1 MSDPP
6 HLILASSSPR
16 RADVL
21 RQLGLPFEIEISA
34 IDEVLLPAE
43 GPHQAAE
50 RLARAKA
57 SVCTRPGALTLGFD
71 TLVAHGGEILG
82 KPADTRQAVEMVAR
96 LAGDEH
102 TVYSGIAVADTER
115 VESAVETTRVRFRR
129 LERREC
135 EVYAATGEPL
145 DKAGAYG
152 IQGVGAS
159 LVEWIEGD
167 FFNVMGFPMQRFLQ
181 LIGRFGWNYGFGVLV
196 PGPSGAMNADPE
208 REL

>member
-6 HLILASSSPR
+6 RLVLASGSPR

-21 RQLGLPFEIEISA
+21 RQLRLPFEVEISA

-71 TLVAHGGEILG
+71 TLVAHDGEILG
-82 KPADTRQAVEMVAR
+82 KPTDGVHAVEMIGR
-96 LAGDEH
+96 LAGSEH

-115 VESAVETTRVRFRR
+115 IESAVETTRVRFRP
-129 LERREC
+129 LGAGEC
-135 EVYAATGEPL
+135 EAYAATGEPL

-181 LIGRFGWNYGFGVLV
+181 LIGRFGWSYGFGELV
-196 PGPSGAMNADPE
+196 PRTIGRDE
-208 REL
+208 DV

>member
-1 MSDPP
+1 VSDPP
-6 HLILASSSPR
+6 RLILASGSPR

-21 RQLGLPFEIEISA
+21 RQLGLPFEVEISA
-34 IDEVLLPAE
+34 IDETLLPAE

-57 SVCTRPGALTLGFD
+57 SVCTRRGALTFGFD

-82 KPADTRQAVEMVAR
+82 KPTDTGHAVEMVGR

-102 TVYSGIAVADTER
+102 TVYSGIAVADTKR
-115 VESAVETTRVRFRR
+115 IESAVETTRVRFRQ
-129 LERREC
+129 LEPREC
-135 EVYAATGEPL
+135 EAYAATGEPL

-167 FFNVMGFPMQRFLQ
+167 FFNVMGFPMQRFLH
-181 LIGRFGWNYGFGVLV
+181 LIGRFGWSYGFGELV
-196 PGPSGAMNADPE
+196 PRAMGNDE
-208 REL
+208 DV